1 MQASGSLAGCV
12 CQVKRTHTVTLYSLD
27 LALECLHRGREP
39 CSLSSCCSPGCPRVT
54 GPGRDPLG
62 REGLALHREGLALRR
77 EGALQTAAAWRAK
90 GLLAGSP
97 V

>member
-12 CQVKRTHTVTLYSLD
+12 CQVKRTHTVTLCSLD
-27 LALECLHRGREP
+27 LALKCLHRGQEP
-39 CSLSSCCSPGCPRVT
+39 CSVSACCSPGCPRVT
-54 GPGRDPLG
+54 GPGRDPMG
-62 REGLALHREGLALRR
+62 REGLALCR